1 MNMAKNP
8 EPVLL
13 ELATLPREQMGPFL
27 MLGLEKDASKDDIEA
42 HWAERVK
49 WARKGQYN
57 VPLEDINWARELVT
71 DTAKRPGADAASL
84 NADTVDGCVA
94 HVTRRFGLTEG
105 RAGPTWEPLD
115 EEKPLADYRLPIE
128 VPSAESVRSTIV
140 VPEVPQ
146 EIPGVA
152 RLLEQLAQAPV
163 DPWSVQI

>member
-1 MNMAKNP
+1 MAKNP

-27 MLGLEKDASKDDIEA
+27 LLGLEKDAGKEEIEA

-57 VPLEDINWARELVT
+57 VPLEDINWARELVS
-71 DTAKRPGADAASL
+71 DPARRAGADAGSL
-84 NADTVDGCVA
+84 NADTVDGAVA
-94 HVTRRFGLTEG
+94 RVTRRFGLAED
-105 RAGPTWEPLD
+105 RRGPTWEPLD
-115 EEKPLADYRLPIE
+115 EEKPLADYRPPVE
-128 VPSAESVRSTIV
+128 VPAAADVRAAVV

-146 EIPGVA
+146 EVPAAA

-163 DPWSVQI
+163 DPWAVAL